1 MLGVALWLLCFLSEA
16 GHVFAEEASS
26 APSTASRSALAS
38 SSWFN
43 FDFDLKHPAFLA
55 EAGLEQT
62 ATTPVSDSRRIGDAD
77 VDAAAPRRVQES
89 STETKAR
96 TLHMPDAGRRFQL
109 GELWDERTGQPVS
122 GRLWPERVLV
132 ANTYRTNASGTWYDF
147 AIDDSFR
154 SKMRLMDISADYAI
168 KQNYVVG
175 SMSLSTSGHYLTNK
189 RRTAKAVRVATSYK
203 TRTQKHK
210 LDVYADSMQSK
221 MYTKLIDVREQDCD
235 ECRKATHVVT
245 QVTYG
250 ADVYAIYE
258 NTFTD
263 EYDRTKLYAY
273 MKYKLSMPLSSKEA
287 RAEALIENSDAVRYN
302 TTRVN
307 IYGDLN
313 FDSPLPTAL
322 DEAIEFMKQI
332 PHRTNTL
339 VGQGVAMEVTL
350 TPLVWLYP
358 DAPKVVQEINAATL
372 ERLVSIY
379 EDFDESEALI
389 EDLVDTDYGGYGV
402 WKASA
407 DALKN
412 DFALFRSNFTT
423 VLFFTLQQLQSGFL
437 DQAAMAQLEKDYL
450 QSAFTKAKVA
460 AEVEQRLDNIKN
472 LLALASTFAEAGI
485 TFATSV
491 SDFFAPTFDPRFTR
505 VYGLVLVGLDPSFDR
520 QGLSY
525 VRDFVSLAR
534 ERRIREAQSDYADV
548 LHCVERKE
556 VGENTTSKCTE
567 YIKFVAV
574 HFDTHCQSFCSPEF
588 CQADPTGNHTCP
600 ATGDKAPCELSH
612 SVAERLRCNINDFMG
627 QCGIDEEHSIDN
639 YVKNPISDCWCA
651 CPRTQLLEYFQS
663 LPAEGIKDSI
673 PRAPERP
680 VVVGVTEHDVP
691 DPLPDQQLMLI
702 EVNQSTDDRALFYR
716 LTVLWHEFYQVGSTT
731 GFEVRQRVEDTQGTR
746 PLIPVRGLVAGV
758 RYWFELQGVSDD
770 GISRPTQVPGKFMAA
785 YRMATL
791 DFPTASN
798 YDHERNIGPSWL
810 DSRVQ
815 VTLSTRAGD
824 QLGKIALHNEF
835 TDSSGIDADRYK
847 VNDESRLLVGEQC
860 SEVTGV
866 ATSSALECTLHLA
879 SLPLQAGE
887 GTFAPRLTMQLRV
900 YDVTN
905 FLVALAEVHF
915 MRPSAQ
921 WCQRYGDDRFYCP
934 DSNSCVPSCAA
945 CSPEA
950 NAVGNTCQKTVCP
963 ENQIYCPPDAHSS
976 GHGCINRTHNPAS
989 VCRDWCKDEGGNGT
1003 VYTQI
1008 EDGPESCMASC
1019 NVSLGPEYNGG
1030 LVLRGQQL
1038 LIDCREPYHRVKGA
1052 PVLFTCPNEPS
1063 NQIDFEYNY
1072 DWHLVRSH
1080 SNYSALPV
1088 CDLCPDDQIWD
1099 ASSRKCRY
1107 IRAAAG
1113 AGNYLVNGDFEL
1125 DLLYFNVKNNSIEI
1139 VTPGMEGLGHAAR
1152 INASVDAMAPCLT
1165 QYIDLQQRYT
1175 RKDDDGSIDVPP
1187 AGSIWQAALQFRSAD
1202 GHMLNITGASP
1213 QLCLRDGK
1221 DPAESPGVCVD
1232 LPLGAASWQRAEV
1245 QLVVS
1250 DNPELLALDVWAGD
1264 SSIDV
1269 DHLSVVPI
1277 DGFQEP
1283 QRSPKDAQEELFQE
1297 IMRRLDTS
1305 IQRVDSDMD
1314 SLEQRLADSLHM
1326 QEENMHDVEAK
1337 LATKA
1342 NKGMCKVCLQRKEK
1356 WNRPDGRRCNE
1367 GVVCSRFVP
1376 TWGTD
1381 NPSPTEADWQRRI
1394 AKDFI
1399 DDNSN
1404 NFHSCD
1410 VRTFIHCDPWDPT
1423 DPEYML
1429 GPQE

>member
-1 MLGVALWLLCFLSEA
+1 MRLPGIALCVLRVLSEA
-16 GHVFAEEASS
+16 AHIFAEEASS
-26 APSTASRSALAS
+26 ASQASPPGRGLS

-43 FDFDLKHPAFLA
+43 FDFDLKHPTFLA
-55 EAGLEQT
+55 DAGAGSEQVPV
-62 ATTPVSDSRRIGDAD
+62 TTPVVDSRRIGDVD
-77 VDAAAPRRVQES
+77 VDPAAPRRAQEG
-89 STETKAR
+89 STSETKAR

-122 GRLWPERVLV
+122 GRLWPERVLES
-132 ANTYRTNASGTWYDF
+132 NTYKTNASGTWYDF

-154 SKMRLMDISADYAI
+154 SKMRLMDISADFAM
-168 KQNYVVG
+168 KQGYVVG

-189 RRTAKAVRVATSYK
+189 RRTTKAVRVATSFK
-203 TRTQKHK
+203 TRTKKHK
-210 LDVYADSMQSK
+210 LDVYADSMQNK

-287 RAEALIENSDAVRYN
+287 RAEALIDNSDAARYN

-332 PHRTNTL
+332 PQRTKTL
-339 VGQGVAMEVTL
+339 VGEGVAMEVTL

-358 DAPKVVQEINAATL
+358 NAPKVVQEINAATL

-407 DALKN
+407 DAFKN

-423 VLFFTLQQLQSGFL
+423 KLFFSLQQLQSGFL

-534 ERRIREAQSDYADV
+534 ERRIREAQSDYEDV

-556 VGENTTSKCTE
+556 VGENATSKCTE

-612 SVAERLRCNINDFMG
+612 AVAERLRCTVNDFMG
-627 QCGIDEEHSIDN
+627 QCGIDEKHSIDN

-691 DPLPDQQLMLI
+691 DPLPDQQLILI
-702 EVNQSTDDRALFYR
+702 EVNQSIDDRALFYR

-746 PLIPVRGLVAGV
+746 PLIAVRGLVAGV

-770 GISRPTQVPGKFMAA
+770 GISRPTEVPGKFLAA
-785 YRMATL
+785 YRMATI
-791 DFPTASN
+791 DFPTANN
-798 YDHERNIGPSWL
+798 YVHEHNIGPSWL
-810 DSRVQ
+810 DLRVKI
-815 VTLSTRAGD
+815 TLSTRAGD

-835 TDSSGIDADRYK
+835 INHTRIDTDRYK
-847 VNDESRLLVGEQC
+847 GDEESQLLVGEQC
-860 SEVTGV
+860 SEVDGV
-866 ATSSALECTLHLA
+866 AASLAIECTLHLS
-879 SLPLQAGE
+879 SLLPPAGV
-887 GTFAPRLTMQLRV
+887 GTPPPRFTMQLRV

-915 MRPSAQ
+915 VRPSAW
-921 WCQRYGDDRFYCP
+921 WCPRYGGEGLYCP
-934 DSNSCVPSCAA
+934 DSRSCVPSCTA
-945 CSPEA
+945 CSLEA
-950 NAVGNTCQKTVCP
+950 NAVGNMCQKTACP
-963 ENQIYCPPDAHSS
+963 AHQIKCPPNALSTEDT
-976 GHGCINRTHNPAS
+976 CINRTGDPAT
-989 VCRDWCKDEGGNGT
+989 VCRDWCTDEDGNGT
-1003 VYTQI
+1003 LYLQAWP
-1008 EDGPESCMASC
+1008 DSCLASC
-1019 NVSLGPEYNGG
+1019 NVSLGPNYNEYNGG

-1038 LIDCREPYHRVKGA
+1038 VIDCREPYHRVKGA

-1063 NQIDFEYNY
+1063 NQNDFEYNY
-1072 DWHLVRSH
+1072 DWPLVKLH
-1080 SNYSALPV
+1080 ANQSALPV

-1099 ASSRKCRY
+1099 VSLRKCRY
-1107 IRAAAG
+1107 IRSAAAG
-1113 AGNYLVNGDFEL
+1113 ANYVVNGDFEL
-1125 DLLYFNVKNNSIEI
+1125 ALLYFSVKNDSVDI
-1139 VTPGMEGLGHAAR
+1139 VSPGMAGLGHAAR
-1152 INASVDAMAPCLT
+1152 INASMNNATPCLT
-1165 QYIDLQQRYT
+1165 QYIDLQQKFT
-1175 RKDDDGSIDVPP
+1175 RKDDDDAIDAPP
-1187 AGSIWQAALQFRSAD
+1187 ARSVWQASLQFRGVD
-1202 GHMLNITGASP
+1202 VGHALNFTGASP
-1213 QLCLRDGK
+1213 QLCLRDRK
-1221 DPAESPGVCVD
+1221 DAAESPGACVD
-1232 LPLGAASWQRAEV
+1232 LSLGAASWQRAEV

-1264 SSIDV
+1264 YSVAI

-1297 IMRRLDTS
+1297 IMRRLD
-1305 IQRVDSDMD
+1305 D
-1314 SLEQRLADSLHM
+1314 RLDEKAD
-1326 QEENMHDVEAK
+1326 
-1337 LATKA
+1337 
-1342 NKGMCKVCLQRKEK
+1342 KGMCRACYEQKHEWTSQ
-1356 WNRPDGRRCNE
+1356 GHYSRCWE
-1367 GVVCSRFVP
+1367 GVRCSRFVP
-1376 TWGTD
+1376 TWGMGRDDLDVAEIRHRLHGNGSWLFDYNHDIQTCKVRSWVECKPW
-1381 NPSPTEADWQRRI
+1381 NPS
-1394 AKDFI
+1394 
-1399 DDNSN
+1399 DD
-1404 NFHSCD
+1404 D
-1410 VRTFIHCDPWDPT
+1410 
-1423 DPEYML
+1423 YML
-1429 GPQE
+1429 VD